1 MNTYAFELGHQP
13 HISQA
18 EIISVLK
25 RLSIPTTLVSS
36 DNTFFIVET
45 ENPLKVTQLMHI
57 LGGTIRIARRIE
69 SQGSEQKTLLAHLEH
84 TTDGKIQFSLS
95 GSNAKPLALTLKK
108 ELKSRGRS
116 VRYIEAKNTATVI
129 HNNLIEK
136 QGDLIKVGH
145 QWFVTEAI
153 QDIADF
159 TKRDYERPRIDSK
172 SGMLPPKLARMM
184 VNLTEASLEAHILDP
199 FCGSGTV
206 LIEALS
212 LGYTHVSGSDT
223 SEKAVEDSTAN
234 IGWFRKEHPK
244 LAAQTA
250 VHLASAT
257 ALSKVFAPSSVD
269 AIISEPYMGKPL
281 RGHES
286 MPVLEAQAQ
295 ELKALFIKSFESMR
309 EVLTKDGVVIF
320 IIPIFKHGREWIHTH
335 AHLEIEKLGF
345 EIVPFSSEHHS
356 LLYSRGDQFVGREIW
371 KFKKA

>member
-25 RLSIPTTLVSS
+25 RLPISTTLVSS
-36 DNTFFIVET
+36 NDTFCIIET
-45 ENPLKVTQLMHI
+45 ENPLKVTQLMYI

-84 TTDGKIQFSLS
+84 TTEGKIQFSLS
-95 GSNAKPLALTLKK
+95 GANAKSLALTLKK
-108 ELKSRGRS
+108 ELQSRGRS

-136 QGDLIKVGH
+136 QGDLIKIGH
-145 QWFVTEAI
+145 EWFVTEAV

-159 TKRDYERPRIDSK
+159 TKRDYERPRTDSK

-184 VNLTEASLEAHILDP
+184 VNLAEVPLDAHILDP
-199 FCGSGTV
+199 FCGSGTI

-212 LGYTHVSGSDT
+212 LGYSQVSGSDT

-234 IGWFRKEHPK
+234 ISWFRKEHPK
-244 LAAQTA
+244 LTAQTT

-269 AIISEPYMGKPL
+269 AIVSEPYMGKPL

-286 MPVLEAQAQ
+286 KPTLEAQAQ
-295 ELKALFIKSFESMR
+295 ELKTLFIDSFQSMR
-309 EVLTKDGVVIF
+309 KILSDNGIVIF
-320 IIPIFKHGREWIHTH
+320 IIPIFKHDNEWIRTR
-335 AHLEIEKLGF
+335 AHLDIEKLGF
-345 EIVPFSSEHHS
+345 EIVPFSPEHDS

-371 KFKKA
+371 KFRKA